1 MKTNESW
8 FCPSVASCVYLK
20 NEYRGSVAEM
30 QAAKPSAL
38 VELVPAS
45 AISSPGLILYLQSAP
60 STFSSHSFSE
70 SYQLYQII
78 V

>member
-8 FCPSVASCVYLK
+8 CGPSAACVYLK

-45 AISSPGLILYLQSAP
+45 AISSPGLILYLQSAL
-60 STFSSHSFSE
+60 SRF
-70 SYQLYQII
+70 
-78 V
+78 

>member
-1 MKTNESW
+1 MKTNEYW
-8 FCPSVASCVYLK
+8 CGPSGACVYLK
-20 NEYRGSVAEM
+20 NEYRGSVNEM

-38 VELVPAS
+38 VEPVPAS
-45 AISSPGLILYLQSAP
+45 AISSPGLIFYLQSAL
-60 STFSSHSFSE
+60 STFSSHIFSE

>member
-8 FCPSVASCVYLK
+8 ACPSAASCVYRK

-45 AISSPGLILYLQSAP
+45 AISSPGLILYLQSVP
-60 STFSSHSFSE
+60 STFSSLFFPE